1 MQMNLLYQPENPQA
15 ILARCKIK
23 PWDKSDRQAVFR
35 GDKTTFDL
43 FMDNEADA
51 SEFEIGAYEK
61 LCFLPDHLFSRAE
74 ARAGLEMYYN
84 KKVSLNQVD
93 SRMVTL
99 TRKDLLTVTKQGKF
113 KFYQK
118 SELAKQFQQKM
129 KDTGGLKCTMTTR

>member
-1 MQMNLLYQPENPQA
+1 MNLLYQPENPQA

-51 SEFEIGAYEK
+51 SEFEISAYEK
-61 LCFLPDHLFSRAE
+61 LCFLPDDVFSRRE
-74 ARAGLEMYYN
+74 AKDALERYYGKEIN
-84 KKVSLNQVD
+84 LNQVD
-93 SRMVTL
+93 TRMVTL
-99 TRKDLLTVTKQGKF
+99 TRKGLLKTQYDGKF
-113 KFYQK
+113 KFYYK
-118 SELAKQFQQKM
+118 TDLAMQFCQRM